1 MAQRRCVAVRSEQS
15 LEDLM
20 ERRVGLRGRTDFAVT
35 AYNGFY
41 SRRVRA
47 VELSGTGI
55 VLDQGRLVAQ
65 DTSPLFLR
73 LEIRL
78 PERRRPILALARPV
92 HTYGHQQAFR
102 FIKISDVDRLTLA
115 EHLDVVHRRG
125 VELN

>member
-1 MAQRRCVAVRSEQS
+1 
-15 LEDLM
+15 M

-35 AYNGFY
+35 ASNGYFAK
-41 SRRVRA
+41 SVRA

-55 VLDQGRLVAQ
+55 VLDQGREVRAS
-65 DTSPLFLR
+65 DAPLYMR

-78 PERRRPILALARPV
+78 PERRRPILAIARPV
-92 HTYGHQQAFR
+92 RSYGQQQAFR
-102 FIKISDVDRLTLA
+102 FIEISDVDRLTLA

>member
-1 MAQRRCVAVRSEQS
+1 
-15 LEDLM
+15 M

-35 AYNGFY
+35 ASNGFF
-41 SRRVRA
+41 SRSVRA

-55 VLDQGRLVAQ
+55 VIDQGRVLRAEEEPLYMHLV
-65 DTSPLFLR
+65 
-73 LEIRL
+73 IRL
-78 PERRRPILALARPV
+78 PERRRPITALARPV
-92 HTYGHQQAFR
+92 RSYGHQQAFR